1 MFDFFKKNKKDKN
14 DLAIEAV
21 VNMLFQ
27 QIQFGYHVDNVEF
40 DNRLSNYYCRG
51 YLFGF
56 CDAFLQVI
64 NLRDDDNLSM
74 KLLSTVHTKIYG
86 EVKSTSIIAQSL
98 KDQNNSSFEKG
109 RNRGGQDCHESI
121 KYNVPSIALSNYL
134 LKGTET

>member
-1 MFDFFKKNKKDKN
+1 
-14 DLAIEAV
+14 
-21 VNMLFQ
+21 MLQQ

-40 DNRLSNYYCRG
+40 DNRLSSYYCRG

-56 CDAFLQVI
+56 CDAFLQI
-64 NLRDDDNLSM
+64 TNLRDDDNLSN

-86 EVKSTSIIAQSL
+86 EVKSASIIAQSL

-121 KYNVPSIALSNYL
+121 TYNVPSIALSNYL
-134 LKGTET
+134 LKGTQT

>member
-1 MFDFFKKNKKDKN
+1 MFDFLKTKKMSKK
-14 DLAIEAV
+14 DLAIETV
-21 VNMLFQ
+21 VNMLQ
-27 QIQFGYHVDNVEF
+27 QQVQFGYHVDNVEF

-74 KLLSTVHTKIYG
+74 RLLSTVHTKIYG
-86 EVKSTSIIAQSL
+86 EVKSTFIIAQSL
-98 KDQNNSSFEKG
+98 KDQNNSSFDKG
-109 RNRGGQDCHESI
+109 RKRGGQDCYESI
-121 KYNVPSIALSNYL
+121 KYEVPSIALSKYL